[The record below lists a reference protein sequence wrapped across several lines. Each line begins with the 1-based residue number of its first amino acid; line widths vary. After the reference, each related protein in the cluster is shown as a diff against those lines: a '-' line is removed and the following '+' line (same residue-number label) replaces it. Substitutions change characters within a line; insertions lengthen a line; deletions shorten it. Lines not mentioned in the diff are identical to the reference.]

1 MKQIKW
7 LSSLLCLPILTWSG
21 DVLAHGASITYQETR
36 GIEITAIYDQGDP
49 MTNAQ
54 VVIYSPADPANP
66 WLKGETD
73 AQGNFSFVPDFNQVG
88 NWDVKVRYAGHG
100 ALISIPLTAESTPDV
115 ALNSI
120 TPQPESNY
128 TLQQKILMSVTG
140 VWGFVGTALFFSRQS
155 QS

>member
-1 MKQIKW
+1 MKKIKW

-21 DVLAHGASITYQETR
+21 DVLAHGARITYQETR

-73 AQGNFSFVPDFNQVG
+73 AQGHFSFVPDFNQVG
-88 NWDVKVRYAGHG
+88 NWDVKVRQAGHG
-100 ALISIPLTAESTPDV
+100 ASISIPITAESTSDV
-115 ALNSI
+115 ATNSV
-120 TPQPESNY
+120 TPQPDSSY
-128 TLQQKILMSVTG
+128 TLRQKILMSVSG
-140 VWGFVGTALFFSRQS
+140 VWGFVGTALFFSRQPKS
-155 QS
+155 